1 MDNVW
6 NDRTGNTAVDY
17 PRRNEA
23 FGDHKNLGSVDV
35 DYVIDQMNPGD
46 WEQVR
51 SIIGEGIAT
60 GHTTFETEPPS
71 WEKWDAGHLE
81 IARLVARRG
90 DRVLGWA
97 ALSPVSK
104 RDAYRGV
111 AELSISIAEESRG
124 QGIGRALL
132 DALIEASEKN
142 EIWMLQAAI
151 FPENTASVKLH
162 LRCGFREVGRRERI
176 GKLNGSW
183 RDTVLFE
190 RRSQIVGIT

>member
-1 MDNVW
+1 M
-6 NDRTGNTAVDY
+6 
-17 PRRNEA
+17 
-23 FGDHKNLGSVDV
+23 

-51 SIIGEGIAT
+51 SIIREGIAT
-60 GHTTFETEPPS
+60 GHTTFETESPT

-90 DRVLGWA
+90 DKVLGWA
-97 ALSPVSK
+97 ALSAVSK

-111 AELSISIAEESRG
+111 AELSISVAEESRG

-132 DALIEASEKN
+132 NALIDASEKN

-190 RRSQIVGIT
+190 RRSKIVGIT